1 MEATGLSTSK
11 KEYRARLA
19 EQSDDQID
27 AWAAE
32 LMRDVVIRR
41 GVIKVIKD
49 FRKAARLDERG
60 FERVFASGGGPPAVI
75 GRDAKGRLMVPAIT
89 LFALAPGIRSQVPDA
104 PRAADRVPRRELRG
118 DRLRLGPA
126 RPVASRADV
135 VLGHVR
141 LTHPFPSLL
150 DGLVAAAAA
159 LAAGG
164 EAVAAVRLG
173 VSMVLLQA
181 SVGALNDLID
191 APSDAGRKPGKPI
204 PAGLV
209 RPASAKWIAL
219 LAGVTGVL
227 LAVPSGWATVGL
239 AVVLLGLGY
248 GYDLWF
254 KGTAWSWLP
263 FALAI
268 PLFPTYGW
276 LGAAGSLPPIWAV
289 LLPTAMLAGA
299 ALAVANAM
307 VDVERDRAAGL
318 ASVAIRLGRDR
329 AALVNIGLLGVVWVL
344 AVVTLGLAGQLV
356 PWGLAALGGGAVA
369 LAGWRLLQR
378 DEPSTRER
386 GWEAEAVGVAVLAAG
401 WLAAMAAA
409 GLTAAGYGRCRSLA
423 RRSRRARRRLRSS
436 PGSIRASRC
445 CGPSRSHS
453 PA

>member
-1 MEATGLSTSK
+1 M
-11 KEYRARLA
+11 
-19 EQSDDQID
+19 
-27 AWAAE
+27 
-32 LMRDVVIRR
+32 
-41 GVIKVIKD
+41 
-49 FRKAARLDERG
+49 
-60 FERVFASGGGPPAVI
+60 
-75 GRDAKGRLMVPAIT
+75 
-89 LFALAPGIRSQVPDA
+89 
-104 PRAADRVPRRELRG
+104 
-118 DRLRLGPA
+118 
-126 RPVASRADV
+126 ASRADII
-135 VLGHVR
+135 LGHVR

-150 DGLVAAAAA
+150 DGLVAAVAA

-164 EAVAAVRLG
+164 DAATGVRLG
-173 VSMVLLQA
+173 ASMVLMQA

-209 RPASAKWIAL
+209 RPAAAGWVAAV
-219 LAGVTGVL
+219 AGVTGVL
-227 LAVPSGWATVGL
+227 LAVPSGWATVVL
-239 AVVLLGLGY
+239 ALVLLGLGY
-248 GYDLWF
+248 AYDVWF

-299 ALAVANAM
+299 GLAVANAM

-329 AALVNIGLLGVVWVL
+329 AALVNVSLLAVVWVL
-344 AVVTLGLAGQLV
+344 AAVTMGLAGQLV
-356 PWGLAALGGGAVA
+356 PWVLAAIGGGAVA

-378 DEPSTRER
+378 DEPATRER

-409 GLTAAGYGRCRSLA
+409 GLTVAG
-423 RRSRRARRRLRSS
+423 
-436 PGSIRASRC
+436 
-445 CGPSRSHS
+445 
-453 PA
+453 